1 MRFDCIT
8 LFPAQLAASVNY
20 GVIGRAFERGL
31 AELACY
37 SPRDFAGNRHGHV
50 DDRPFGGGP
59 GMVMR
64 PEPLAAALK
73 AAQGSDERQ
82 ARVVCLSP
90 QGQTLDQS
98 AVEQLARQ
106 PRLILLCGR
115 YEGIDERFIQ
125 RHVDEQWSIGDY
137 VLSGGEPAATVLI
150 DSIVRLLPG
159 ALGHD
164 QSAQQDSFT
173 DYLLDCPHY
182 TRPEVWDGAATPS
195 VLLGGNHAE
204 IARWR
209 RQQALQRTA
218 LLRPDLLDQ
227 AELSDEDRQ
236 LLGQK

>member
-8 LFPAQLAASVNY
+8 LFPSQLAASVSY
-20 GVIGRAFERGL
+20 GVVGRAFERGQ
-31 AELACY
+31 AQLACY

-64 PEPLAAALK
+64 PEPLAAALQ
-73 AAQGSDERQ
+73 AAQSGHDKP
-82 ARVVCLSP
+82 ATVIYLSP
-90 QGQTLDQS
+90 QGRTLDQS
-98 AVEQLARQ
+98 AVEHLAQ
-106 PRLILLCGR
+106 QSRLILLCGR

-159 ALGHD
+159 VLGHD

-173 DYLLDCPHY
+173 DNLLDCPHY
-182 TRPEVWDGAATPS
+182 TRPEVWDGEATPS

-218 LLRPDLLDQ
+218 QLRPDLLNQ
-227 AELSDEDRQ
+227 AELSDEDRR
-236 LLGQK
+236 LLDRK